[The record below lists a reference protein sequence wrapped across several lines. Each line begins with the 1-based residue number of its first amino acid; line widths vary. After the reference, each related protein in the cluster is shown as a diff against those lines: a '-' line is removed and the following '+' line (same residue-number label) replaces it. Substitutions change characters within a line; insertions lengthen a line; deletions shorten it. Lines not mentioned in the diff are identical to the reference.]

1 MLASFYSN
9 TSLMS
14 QSKVKWGIIST
25 AKIGVKKVIP
35 GIQQSD
41 LCEVVAISSRNI
53 RKAEDAAQDLG
64 IPKAHASYE
73 ALLADQEIDA
83 IYNPLPNHLHVPW
96 TIKALE
102 AGKHVLCEKPI
113 GLDATEAQ
121 KLQDAAKAF
130 PHLKVMEAFM
140 YRFHPQWVK
149 VKSLVEAGAV
159 GGLKNIQSFFSYYN
173 VDPNNIR
180 NQSDIGG
187 GGLMDIGC
195 YCISFPRFLFE
206 DEPQR
211 VVGLLDFDPVMETD
225 RIASGMLDFGDGKAA
240 LFTCSTQLMPYQRCL
255 AVGTD
260 GTIEVEIPCNAPPD
274 KITRIWLTTREER
287 KEITFPITDQYTSQ
301 ADAFAKAV
309 LEDKPVPTHLTDA
322 VGNMK
327 VIDAI
332 FESGRENRWMEL

>member
-1 MLASFYSN
+1 
-9 TSLMS
+9 MS
-14 QSKVKWGIIST
+14 QPTVKWGIIST

-35 GIQQSD
+35 GIQQSEH
-41 LCEVVAISSRNI
+41 CEVVAISSRNQS
-53 RKAEDAAQDLG
+53 KAEEAARELG
-64 IPKAHASYE
+64 IPKAHGSYE
-73 ALLADQEIDA
+73 ALLADPDIDA

-96 TIKALE
+96 TIKAMQ

-113 GLDATEAQ
+113 GLDAAEAQ
-121 KLQDAAKAF
+121 KLLNTTKKF
-130 PHLKVMEAFM
+130 PDLKVMEAFM

-149 VKSLVEAGAV
+149 VKSLVEEGALGEV
-159 GGLKNIQSFFSYYN
+159 KNIHTFFSYYN
-173 VDPNNIR
+173 VDPSNIR
-180 NQSDIGG
+180 NQADIGG

-195 YCISFPRFLFE
+195 YCISFPRFLFGA
-206 DEPQR
+206 EPQSA
-211 VVGLLDFDPVMETD
+211 VGLLDVDPVMKTD
-225 RIASGMLDFGDGKAA
+225 RIASGMLDFGNGKAA

-255 AVGTD
+255 VVGTD

-309 LEDKPVPTHLTDA
+309 LEDKPVPTPLTDA
-322 VGNMK
+322 VENMK

-332 FESGRENRWMEL
+332 FESGSDDKWVKLQNEQQTVQD